1 MSIHKRASHG
11 FVAGWLATMN
21 PAVANAAMPRLPTVP
36 RSLVARTRGADHGG
50 IVRLMSPS
58 DLGEV
63 IKPFVFLDA
72 FDVDPATAPRFGWH
86 PHSGIATV
94 TVILEGVIGFV
105 ETTGRQGTLGAGG
118 VEWMRAAG
126 GVWHSGSMEG
136 DRRVTGFQLWIA
148 LGPELE
154 SCPSESYYL
163 NDEEVPTDGPV
174 RVVLGHHGK
183 AVSPIPAP
191 PGINYLTV
199 QLKAGER
206 WIYRPPTGHNVA
218 WIAVQAGALYT
229 PELVTAGEL
238 AVFSESNS
246 AISFQVRD
254 AARFVLGS
262 AVKHPH
268 DLVLGRYSVH
278 TSPRA
283 LASGEAEIRRIGRD
297 LVAQGHITS
306 AEI

>member
-1 MSIHKRASHG
+1 M
-11 FVAGWLATMN
+11 T
-21 PAVANAAMPRLPTVP
+21 PAPANAAAPPLPAAPRRLM
-36 RSLVARTRGADHGG
+36 ARTRGAAHGG
-50 IVRLMSPS
+50 IVRLASPS
-58 DLGEV
+58 DLGEL

-72 FDVDPATAPRFGWH
+72 FDVDPTTVPRFGWH

-94 TVILEGVIGFV
+94 TVILEGTIGFA

-136 DRRVTGFQLWIA
+136 DRRVAGFQLWIA

-154 SCPSESYYL
+154 SRPPESYYL
-163 NDEEVPTDGPV
+163 NDEQVPTDGPV
-174 RVVLGHHGK
+174 RVVLGRHGN
-183 AVSPIPAP
+183 AASPIPAP

-206 WIYRPPTGHNVA
+206 WTYRPPTGHDVA
-218 WIAVQAGALYT
+218 WIAMQAGALYT

-238 AVFSESNS
+238 VVFSESNS
-246 AISFQVRD
+246 AISFQAED

-278 TSPRA
+278 TSARA

-297 LVAQGHITS
+297 LVARGRITS